1 LEGLSVNRNYDFIV
15 LGCGGLGSAAVYWL
29 ARQAGNRVLGLE
41 QFRLG
46 HEFGASQDH
55 SRIIRLSYDDPA
67 YAALTP
73 FTYIAWKDLE
83 AESGIQL
90 VFQTGGIVFG
100 PGDMGEEGDV
110 KRYAS
115 SMRRQGIPFEAL
127 TAAETMRR
135 FPQFRL
141 RADDEVLYQAYSGFV
156 DPGKANAVH
165 ISLARGR
172 GATILDETQVEQIE
186 PEGDG
191 VMLKT
196 SAGDFHCKRLV
207 VTAGGWTNKVL
218 ESIGIHL
225 PLTVTEEQVTYFAT
239 PHLRDFSPE
248 RFPVWIWHGEHVF
261 YGFPVYGEVATK
273 AGQDLGGDVVTVDTR
288 KFEPNPRPLEKLQ
301 NFLAERIPDFLGPLL
316 YTKPCIYTMPPDRG
330 FIIDSIAEI
339 PQISVAIGA
348 GHAFKFASLIGR
360 ILSELAIEGRSS
372 YDLSAFS
379 LSRPAI
385 TNSDFVSLLKL
396 AG

>member
-1 LEGLSVNRNYDFIV
+1 VNRSYDFIV
-15 LGCGGLGSAAVYWL
+15 LGCGGLGSAAIYWL
-29 ARQAGNRVLGLE
+29 ARQAGGQVLGLE

-46 HEFGASQDH
+46 HEYGASQDH

-90 VFQTGGIVFG
+90 VFQTGGLVFG
-100 PGDMGEEGDV
+100 PYDKGEMSEISL
-110 KRYAS
+110 YAAA
-115 SMRRQGIPFEAL
+115 MRRQGIPFEAL
-127 TAAETMRR
+127 TAAEAMRR

-141 RADDEVLYQAYSGFV
+141 RTDDEVLYQAYSGFV
-156 DPGKANAVH
+156 DARKANAVH
-165 ISLARGR
+165 ATLARGR
-172 GATILDETQVEQIE
+172 GATILDEVKVEEIE
-186 PEGDG
+186 PEGEG
-191 VMLKT
+191 VRLKT
-196 SAGDFHCKRLV
+196 SSGEFHCKRLV

-218 ESIGIHL
+218 ESVGIHL

-239 PHLRDFSPE
+239 SHLRDFSPE
-248 RFPVWIWHGEHVF
+248 RFPVWIWHGEDVF

-288 KFEPNPRPLEKLQ
+288 KFAPNPRPLEKLQ
-301 NFLAERIPDFLGPLL
+301 NFLAERIPDFLGPPL

-330 FIIDSIAEI
+330 FIIDCVPGL

-360 ILSELAIEGRSS
+360 ILSELAVAGRSS
-372 YDLSAFS
+372 YNISAFS
-379 LSRPAI
+379 LTRPALTDPDYI
-385 TNSDFVSLLKL
+385 SLLKL